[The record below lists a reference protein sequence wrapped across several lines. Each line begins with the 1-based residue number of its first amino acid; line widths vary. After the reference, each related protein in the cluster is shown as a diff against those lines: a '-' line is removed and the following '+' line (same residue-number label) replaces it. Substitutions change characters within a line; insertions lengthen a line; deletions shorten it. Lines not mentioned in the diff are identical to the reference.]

1 MLVLLAWTPLSI
13 ALTVLAKRLLIG
25 RYAPCR
31 VPVWGG
37 LYLRDWIVVSLARL
51 IPWWLLQDT
60 ELTCVALRRLGAR
73 IGRRVHIHRGVD
85 LTGGGW
91 DLLEIGDDVTVAQDA
106 ELRTR
111 ELSDGQ
117 LIFGSVQIG
126 SRATIDVRAGVSPGS
141 RVEAGGHLTPL
152 SWLAPGQT
160 VGESQSWDGVP
171 ATHAGDAPAQ
181 PQPTRGRELSPAMF
195 ATLTLPLR
203 AGRLLAAGLAPALLS
218 LVLTAI
224 SPTLAARMLRWIDHP
239 TTSFDAMVI
248 LLALTTSSLAAWLV
262 LQALVLRLGSRVRPG
277 VISQWSVEAI
287 LVGFKTGVVESAG
300 RWLSGAMFWPGWL
313 RLAGMRIG
321 RGCEISTI
329 IDVVPE
335 LVSVGDECFFA
346 DGIYFCS
353 PWRHRGTITLGPS
366 ALGPRTFLGNHAV
379 VPGGHRWPADFFVGV
394 STVAD
399 DQRAQAETAWFGHPP
414 MQLPRRQVVEADR
427 RLTHAPGLVRYLNR
441 LFWESLR
448 LALPVL
454 PMVGAGVWYALVL
467 RTPIILAP
475 LLTLA
480 LLTTLCLA
488 VVALKWT
495 LLGRTKPGQH
505 PLWSCWCSRWDF
517 LYVAWGVWAR
527 GTLTHLQGTLLLNAV
542 LRLFGVRIGRRVAL
556 GPGFAQVVDPDMLE
570 FGNDT
575 TINCHF
581 QAHSFEDRIL
591 KIDRVRVGAGA
602 TVGDNAVIF
611 FRVGI
616 GEGAHV
622 MPHSVVMK
630 GDFVA
635 TGTTVAGAPA
645 VVMTVDRLDN

>member
-1 MLVLLAWTPLSI
+1 
-13 ALTVLAKRLLIG
+13 
-25 RYAPCR
+25 
-31 VPVWGG
+31 
-37 LYLRDWIVVSLARL
+37 
-51 IPWWLLQDT
+51 
-60 ELTCVALRRLGAR
+60 
-73 IGRRVHIHRGVD
+73 
-85 LTGGGW
+85 
-91 DLLEIGDDVTVAQDA
+91 
-106 ELRTR
+106 
-111 ELSDGQ
+111 
-117 LIFGSVQIG
+117 
-126 SRATIDVRAGVSPGS
+126 
-141 RVEAGGHLTPL
+141 
-152 SWLAPGQT
+152 
-160 VGESQSWDGVP
+160 
-171 ATHAGDAPAQ
+171 
-181 PQPTRGRELSPAMF
+181 
-195 ATLTLPLR
+195 
-203 AGRLLAAGLAPALLS
+203 
-218 LVLTAI
+218 
-224 SPTLAARMLRWIDHP
+224 
-239 TTSFDAMVI
+239 
-248 LLALTTSSLAAWLV
+248 
-262 LQALVLRLGSRVRPG
+262 
-277 VISQWSVEAI
+277 
-287 LVGFKTGVVESAG
+287 
-300 RWLSGAMFWPGWL
+300 
-313 RLAGMRIG
+313 
-321 RGCEISTI
+321 
-329 IDVVPE
+329 
-335 LVSVGDECFFA
+335 
-346 DGIYFCS
+346 
-353 PWRHRGTITLGPS
+353 
-366 ALGPRTFLGNHAV
+366 
-379 VPGGHRWPADFFVGV
+379 
-394 STVAD
+394 
-399 DQRAQAETAWFGHPP
+399 
-414 MQLPRRQVVEADR
+414 
-427 RLTHAPGLVRYLNR
+427 
-441 LFWESLR
+441 
-448 LALPVL
+448 
-454 PMVGAGVWYALVL
+454 MVGAGVWYALVL